1 MQEFFSFFVNCFSVA
16 VYAKGVVTLNV
27 IQKYLYTFSE
37 FVEHALRL
45 QAQSER
51 RLSAKGIN
59 ILEMYL
65 IQQLFLYVSEDSFGN
80 FFIHLYFPVDAVIYQ
95 MNFHIMGNGVVII
108 FNTG

>member
-1 MQEFFSFFVNCFSVA
+1 MDKKSFKIF
-16 VYAKGVVTLNV
+16 
-27 IQKYLYTFSE
+27 IPFSE

-80 FFIHLYFPVDAVIYQ
+80 FFIHFYFPVDAVIY
-95 MNFHIMGNGVVII
+95 
-108 FNTG
+108 